1 MNLDIDLSSEEL
13 EALFNEIDVDKSNTI
28 DIDELIYFM
37 TKNQEQISPLAA
49 SALMNVYFTFIFF
62 IQLNI
67 VDTTH
72 KKIVSRWF
80 QGRLQKYAS

>member
-49 SALMNVYFTFIFF
+49 SALMNVYFIFIFF

-72 KKIVSRWF
+72 KKIVSR
-80 QGRLQKYAS
+80 

>member
-49 SALMNVYFTFIFF
+49 SALMNVGVFPSTF
-62 IQLNI
+62 
-67 VDTTH
+67 
-72 KKIVSRWF
+72 
-80 QGRLQKYAS
+80 Y